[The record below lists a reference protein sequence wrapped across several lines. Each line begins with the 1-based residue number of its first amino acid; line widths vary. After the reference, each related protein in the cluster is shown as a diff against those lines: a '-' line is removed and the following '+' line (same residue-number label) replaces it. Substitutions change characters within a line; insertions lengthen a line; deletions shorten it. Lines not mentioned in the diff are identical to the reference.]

1 MNLTGKTIDVIYEGR
16 PLTLCNQRCRSW
28 THSYGYLDH
37 DSTLSQAGCGIFSIV
52 NASCWLTGVF
62 HDPDALAQFSLEHGG
77 RGDDGTDRP
86 VLLQAMMDFGWAKDF
101 GFSYRGDGLRNELDV
116 LYQHLLDDSAALCN
130 LRPGHIVALLSAR
143 ERDGV
148 RQVLAADPYSES
160 ADDRVKNRVTE
171 VIPGSEVVS
180 ALVNDRGDTVG
191 QLRSYALFWAELA
204 TVRDFNLLYR
214 IS

>member
-1 MNLTGKTIDVIYEGR
+1 MKTREEKK
-16 PLTLCNQRCRSW
+16 W
-28 THSYGYLDH
+28 
-37 DSTLSQAGCGIFSIV
+37 
-52 NASCWLTGVF
+52 
-62 HDPDALAQFSLEHGG
+62 
-77 RGDDGTDRP
+77 
-86 VLLQAMMDFGWAKDF
+86 
-101 GFSYRGDGLRNELDV
+101 ELM
-116 LYQHLLDDSAALCN
+116 
-130 LRPGHIVALLSAR
+130 
-143 ERDGV
+143 

-180 ALVNDRGDTVG
+180 ALVNDRGDAGG